1 MRDTLIVL
9 AVLCSGACAASQ
21 SRVSPRAG
29 RVEPAQVIDGAH
41 RGSFIQPSGGTALI
55 FCSSPGL
62 SVTLK
67 VDSVSAGATR
77 IAMGTAEIS
86 AGGFNAGTHR
96 AVDEVNYFL
105 DGQGRAFIGVDTTDV
120 RPGLVMYVPQG
131 VRHGFLNTGSGPL
144 RFAWAIVPQGLAKS
158 FRSRGVAPGTVCAP
172 PGL

>member
-1 MRDTLIVL
+1 MRDTLIIL
-9 AVLCSGACAASQ
+9 AVLCSACAP
-21 SRVSPRAG
+21 SRPGLSPRAG
-29 RVEPAQVIDGAH
+29 SVEPAQVSDHGH
-41 RGSFIQPSGGTALI
+41 RGSFIQASEGTALI

-67 VDSVSAGATR
+67 VDSVSTGATR

-86 AGGFNAGTHR
+86 AGGSNAGTHPD
-96 AVDEVNYFL
+96 VDEVNYFL
-105 DGQGRAFIGVDTTDV
+105 DGQGRAFIGVDTADV

-144 RFAWAIVPQGLAKS
+144 RFAWTIVPQGLAKS

-172 PGL
+172 PRL